1 MFLKKLIAV
10 MFAAL
15 LMTAAAASCSNNDD
29 DDKKE
34 TPDGSYSDN
43 SERDENNDNKSD
55 DGDNGDSSDKN
66 AIGDSPA
73 TVKEGL
79 VDSALVGTW
88 YSEAMGGSFCFDE
101 DNTVSILV
109 DYSGIVHIKPETRQF
124 YINDIGDMI
133 TEVQGKTITVTYV
146 ENDNM
151 SGLDESV
158 FMVLESE
165 SEISDNA
172 LDGEYTL
179 VGGDLFDDMNE
190 TLFDGEAGSRLSMI
204 IDGES
209 LWLKMEICHYTADGI
224 MLEMYGEGAEMFS
237 ITTQEEAVCEY
248 TVEGDK
254 FAMTDAS
261 GESMEYVKK

>member
-1 MFLKKLIAV
+1 MFVKKL
-10 MFAAL
+10 AAL
-15 LMTAAAASCSNNDD
+15 MLAASLMTIGAASCSKDNN
-29 DDKKE
+29 DKKE
-34 TPDGSYSDN
+34 TPDDSCSEK
-43 SERDENNDNKSD
+43 SERDENDDSDNA
-55 DGDNGDSSDKN
+55 DSPDKN

-73 TVKEGL
+73 TVEEGL

-88 YSEAMGGSFCFDE
+88 YSETMGGSFCFDE
-101 DNTVSILV
+101 DNTVSLMV
-109 DYSGIVHIKPETRQF
+109 NYSEIMHFQPDTGQF
-124 YINDIGDMI
+124 YMYNPGDTL
-133 TEVQGKTITVTYV
+133 TEADGGKITVTYV
-146 ENDNM
+146 ENDDM

-209 LWLKMEICHYTADGI
+209 LWLKMEICRYTADGER
-224 MLEMYGEGAEMFS
+224 LEMYGEGAEMFS

-254 FAMTDAS
+254 FTMTDAS